1 MEPPEVSPI
10 KRALVVIGLFHN
22 YLDNWLP
29 SNIRSVI
36 GNSSSTPSPS
46 AASCFPLLRR
56 NIESRQLQIMQFS
69 QTWSRQST
77 ERPFRQSATGPAQS
91 TRWNNAV
98 IRVSATIG
106 LRYHRDYVF
115 PLKGEK
121 ERFNEPRDEEVE
133 GGRRESRTT
142 ESREILVFASLKVL
156 FRPSRLSDPTCFS
169 VCVRICENMYV
180 YICISLCT
188 CVVSVWL

>member
-29 SNIRSVI
+29 SNIRSTI

-46 AASCFPLLRR
+46 PASCFPLLRR
-56 NIESRQLQIMQFS
+56 DIESRQLQIMQFL

-77 ERPFRQSATGPAQS
+77 ERSFRQSATGPAQS

-115 PLKGEK
+115 PLEGEK
-121 ERFNEPRDEEVE
+121 ERFNEPRDEEIE
-133 GGRRESRTT
+133 GGRRRLERQN
-142 ESREILVFASLKVL
+142 LVKFSCSL
-156 FRPSRLSDPTCFS
+156 R
-169 VCVRICENMYV
+169 
-180 YICISLCT
+180 
-188 CVVSVWL
+188 